1 MDGATFSHMYVIL
14 QAPMNILCRMNLL
27 VDIKLRGEEV
37 NILNYLEAQ

>member
-1 MDGATFSHMYVIL
+1 MDGASFSHMYVTV

-27 VDIKLRGEEV
+27 VDIKMRVEEV